1 MALRGWGDSLVE
13 GLQAADSSLESKA
26 RRAESGERVKESQ
39 QRQAENQGKLED
51 QAKARVTQGERA
63 STLQLAGQ
71 KEGVQPF
78 EVYEQAANIRLQAGD
93 MEGYEDFSKK
103 GAAQRAQWL
112 TKSLQDAYRRNDI
125 AAGLRLLNEG
135 LPDGNE
141 YDFEPTDKGG
151 VVAVVKR
158 EGKELG
164 RMPFASTDDL
174 WAHVQNRLQPGDI
187 YARIR
192 QKQIDEREGRL
203 TDSKIAENNAGTF
216 AKTEQGQGFRISNEI
231 TQKFGPQYE
240 AGKVQLVRAQA
251 GAAGAN
257 AAESSA
263 GAELK
268 RTQATSVRNGTGLD
282 GTGPKGM
289 GTNKLVEE
297 LVQAYF
303 DPVKRTTLSPAQVK
317 MAEQELEASGRSVV
331 RRPGAPGS
339 AVPGQAQPGVPSAK
353 DYSSLWK

>member
-13 GLQAADSSLESKA
+13 GLQAADSSLESRA

-39 QRQAENQGKLED
+39 QRQTENQGKLED
-51 QAKARVTQGERA
+51 QAKTRLTQGERA

-71 KEGVQPF
+71 KEGAQPF

-112 TKSLQDAYRRNDI
+112 TKSLQDAYRRNDM
-125 AAGLRLLNEG
+125 AAGLRLLNDG

-158 EGKELG
+158 EGKEVG
-164 RMPFASTDDL
+164 RMPFASSDDL
-174 WAHVQNRLQPGDI
+174 WAHIQTRAQPGDI

-203 TDSKIAENNAGTF
+203 TDSKIAENTAGAE
-216 AKTEQGQGFRISNEI
+216 AKVQQGLGFKINNEI

-257 AAESSA
+257 AGESAA

-268 RTQATSVRNGTGLD
+268 RMQAASVRNGTGLD

-289 GTNKLVEE
+289 GTNKLIEE
-297 LVQAYF
+297 LVKSYL
-303 DPVKRTTLSPAQVK
+303 DPVARTTLSPTELK
-317 MAEQELEASGRSVV
+317 MAEEALREARQSVV

>member
-39 QRQAENQGKLED
+39 QRQTENEGKLAD
-51 QAKARVTQGERA
+51 QSKARMTQGERA
-63 STLQLAGQ
+63 SALQLAGQ
-71 KEGVQPF
+71 KEGAQPF
-78 EVYEQAANIRLQAGD
+78 EVYEQAANVRLQAGD

-112 TKSLQDAYRRNDI
+112 NKSLQDAYRRNDI
-125 AAGLRLLNEG
+125 GAGLRLLNDG

-151 VVAVVKR
+151 VVAVVRR
-158 EGKELG
+158 EGKEVG
-164 RMPFASTDDL
+164 RTPFASTDDL
-174 WAHVQNRLQPGDI
+174 WAHIQTRAQPGDI

-216 AKTEQGQGFRISNEI
+216 AKTEQGQGFRISNDI
-231 TQKFGPQYE
+231 QQRFGPQYE

-257 AAESSA
+257 AGESAA
-263 GAELK
+263 GADLK
-268 RTQATSVRNGTGLD
+268 RAQEASVRNGTGLD

-289 GTNKLVEE
+289 GTNKLTEA
-297 LVQAYF
+297 LVDAYL
-303 DPVKRTTLSPAQVK
+303 DPVKRTTLSQQELA
-317 MAEQELEASGRSVV
+317 MAEQSLRESGRSVM
-331 RRPGAPGS
+331 RPSTPGRP